1 MSRFSD
7 DDSYDLDSLLAQ
19 GRWMGRRKAVL
30 NGRHGKAALADLERA
45 LLAMPYKGLIE
56 GSLCDGTGVCANGAW
71 LYRHYVDGGLS
82 PREAWRKLK
91 KDGKERFFGNDE
103 GAELDRTVAMTVKE
117 LGVTQTL
124 AEVVAYI
131 NDEEVLDTATPE
143 ARYTR
148 VLELIQRYMMVGV

>member
-1 MSRFSD
+1 MTRFSD
-7 DDSYDLDSLLAQ
+7 GDDPGDLESLLAQ
-19 GRWMGRRKAVL
+19 GRWMGSRKAVL
-30 NGRHGKAALADLERA
+30 NGRPGKAALADLERA
-45 LLAMPYKGLIE
+45 LLAMPHKRLIE

-91 KDGKERFFGNDE
+91 SEGKSRGFWDTE

-124 AEVVAYI
+124 AEVVAFI
-131 NDEEVLDTATPE
+131 NDEEAYGTTPE
-143 ARYTR
+143 VRYAS
-148 VLELIQRYMMVGV
+148 VLALVRRYMRLGV

>member
-1 MSRFSD
+1 MSRFD
-7 DDSYDLDSLLAQ
+7 DNAPGDLETLLAQ

-30 NGRHGKAALADLERA
+30 NGRPGKAALAELEQA
-45 LLAMPYKGLIE
+45 LLAMPHKRLIE
-56 GSLCDGTGVCANGAW
+56 GTLCDGTGVCANGAW

-91 KDGKERFFGNDE
+91 KDDKERFFGNDE

-117 LGVTQTL
+117 LGVTKTL

-131 NDEEVLDTATPE
+131 NDEEVYATTPE
-143 ARYTR
+143 GRYAQ
-148 VLELIQRYMMVGV
+148 VLERVRRYMRVGV